1 MSQPSKG
8 VKETLLLTSTLTVMA
23 GATIAPS
30 LPQIAEVFRDVPS
43 ASMLTKMV
51 LTVPALVIALT
62 GPFIGRALDKWG
74 RVRLLI
80 LALLLYGISGAAP
93 YLLNDL
99 YLILVCRA
107 ILGLS
112 VSIIMTATNT
122 LIGDYFAPSER
133 SVFLGL
139 QGVFMAVGGVIFISI
154 GGVLADISWRLP
166 FLIYLVAF
174 IGAPLAFF
182 YLKEIVIDQSQ
193 SKRLDRYRP
202 TWRQIMIFSL
212 AFSGMIVFYMI
223 PVQIPFLLREMG
235 IEKNALS
242 GIAIATTTVFGAL
255 ISSFYSKILERLSY
269 SKIYVLIF
277 LLGAVGYFIAFS
289 AQTYSMVLVAT
300 GVSGLAFGMLFPNT
314 NMWLIQES
322 KPHNRGR
329 ILGALTFSIFIGQFF
344 SPILFQPGANNG
356 SLSNVFLYGSL
367 FLLAVGLVLQFTYVR
382 KHARY

>member
-1 MSQPSKG
+1 MSQPLKG

-30 LPQIAEVFRDVPS
+30 LPQIAEVFQDLPS
-43 ASMLTKMV
+43 AGMLTKMV
-51 LTVPALVIALT
+51 LTIPALVIALT
-62 GPFIGRALDKWG
+62 GPFIGRALDKWR

-80 LALLLYGISGAAP
+80 AAVLLYGMSGAAP

-99 YLILVCRA
+99 HAILICRA
-107 ILGLS
+107 VLGLS

-133 SVFLGL
+133 SAFLGL
-139 QGVFMAVGGVIFISI
+139 QGVFMAIGGVLFISL

-174 IGAPLAFF
+174 LGAPMA
-182 YLKEIVIDQSQ
+182 YLYLMEVVVDQNQKHS
-193 SKRLDRYRP
+193 LDRYRP
-202 TWRQIMIFSL
+202 TLRQIMIFSL
-212 AFSGMIVFYMI
+212 AFSGMLVFYMI

-255 ISSFYSKILERLSY
+255 VSSFYSKILQRLSY

-277 LLGAVGYFIAFS
+277 VLGAVGYFIAFS
-289 AQTYSMVLVAT
+289 AQTYGIVLLAM

-344 SPILFQPGANNG
+344 SPILFQPNSNSG
-356 SLSNVFLYGSL
+356 SLSFVFLYGAI
-367 FLLAVGLVLQFTYVR
+367 FLLIVGVVLQLTYVR

>member
-1 MSQPSKG
+1 
-8 VKETLLLTSTLTVMA
+8 MA

-289 AQTYSMVLVAT
+289 AQTYAMVLVAT

-344 SPILFQPGANNG
+344 SPILFQPGAGNG
-356 SLSNVFLYGSL
+356 SLSNIFLYGSL

>member
-1 MSQPSKG
+1 MTQPSKG

-289 AQTYSMVLVAT
+289 AQTYAMVLVAT

-344 SPILFQPGANNG
+344 SPILFQPGAGNG
-356 SLSNVFLYGSL
+356 SLSNIFLYGSL